1 LSGDPLVRD
10 YQTRSELSFAA
21 MSNNAFAINGFTGMT
36 HNQIVSFFIVGGITT
51 LYCVLI
57 AASFVAFYGA
67 TKPRGGGVSKAA
79 LWHMVAML
87 LFMSSVVT
95 LVWAAPAEKSFFDD
109 PAKTHNIII
118 GLVIAGI
125 GILCMVFGA
134 LGSAMAKQARRESA
148 LSATSP
154 SA

>member
-1 LSGDPLVRD
+1 MGISASAVMGD
-10 YQTRSELSFAA
+10 
-21 MSNNAFAINGFTGMT
+21 NAFAINGFTGMT

-51 LYCVLI
+51 LYGVLI
-57 AASFVAFYGA
+57 AVSFVAFRAA
-67 TKPRGGGVSKAA
+67 TKPGRAGVPKSA

-87 LFMSSVVT
+87 LFMFSVVT

-118 GLVIAGI
+118 GLVIAGV

-134 LGSAMAKQARRESA
+134 IGTSMARQARRERA
-148 LSATSP
+148 LVSGA
-154 SA
+154 